1 METIMKDL
9 NVKLDRVEK
18 DEDLITIDLKVVKW

>member
-18 DEDLITIDLKVVKW
+18 DEDLIKIYLKVVK

>member
-18 DEDLITIDLKVVKW
+18 DEGLIKIYLKGVK

>member
-9 NVKLDRVEK
+9 NVKLLDRVEK
-18 DEDLITIDLKVVKW
+18 DEDLIKIYLKVVK

>member
-9 NVKLDRVEK
+9 NVKLDHVEK
-18 DEDLITIDLKVVKW
+18 DEDLIKIYLKVVK